1 MAKITVDELVR
12 GAREDAL
19 FNEEYTTP
27 KARIRRAMS
36 QTLFRLRKDLNLTQ
50 AALAERAGWQ
60 QPYVAKIERGDAQM
74 VIALEGLEQFAHAV
88 DATVVVSFVD
98 PKTSQIRAQV
108 ALGEPALPQSVT
120 LAPAV
125 PTELKVLDDAA
136 IRQLQQHARQLA
148 DDLDKLRLCKSVWL
162 LEDLD
167 YSTAHVAVPRVP
179 VAKG

>member
-1 MAKITVDELVR
+1 MAKINVDDLVR

-19 FNEEYTTP
+19 FNEEYTSP

-36 QTLFRLRKDLNLTQ
+36 ETLFRLRKGLHLTQ
-50 AALAERAGWQ
+50 ATLAERAGWQ

-74 VIALEGLEQFAHAV
+74 ITALEGLEQFAQAV

-108 ALGEPALPQSVT
+108 ALGEPALPQSVAV
-120 LAPAV
+120 APAV
-125 PTELKVLDDAA
+125 PAEFQVWDDAT

-148 DDLDKLRLCKSVWL
+148 DHLDKLRLRKGGAVL
-162 LEDLD
+162 IQDLE
-167 YSTAHVAVPRVP
+167 YPTAQVNVPA
-179 VAKG
+179 AKG

>member
-1 MAKITVDELVR
+1 MAKINVDELVR

-19 FNEEYTTP
+19 FNEEYTSP
-27 KARIRRAMS
+27 RARIRRAMS
-36 QTLFRLRKDLNLTQ
+36 QTLFRLRKGLNLTQ

-74 VIALEGLEQFAHAV
+74 ITALEGLEQFAMAV

-108 ALGEPALPQSVT
+108 ALGEPALPQGVAV
-120 LAPAV
+120 APAV
-125 PTELKVLDDAA
+125 PAELKVLDETA

-148 DDLDKLRLCKSVWL
+148 DDLDKLRLRKSVL
-162 LEDLD
+162 VLQDLNLE
-167 YSTAHVAVPRVP
+167 YPTAPASVP